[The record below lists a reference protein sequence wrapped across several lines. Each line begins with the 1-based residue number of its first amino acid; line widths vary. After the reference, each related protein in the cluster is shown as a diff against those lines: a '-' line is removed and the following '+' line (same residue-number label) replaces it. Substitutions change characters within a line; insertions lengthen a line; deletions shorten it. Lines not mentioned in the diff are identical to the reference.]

1 VSVTIEYEHTRAR
14 LRGYTAMLLAGMA
27 LVLVLVCGFASAAS
41 MAVNDHLRIGMGADV
56 TSIDPHFANIAPNN
70 AVGWHVFDALANVDA
85 DTNLVPALATSWR
98 ALDDTTWEFTLRKG
112 VRFHDGSAFDA
123 RDVEFSIRRAAGL
136 AQKGG
141 QFGSFTRAIA
151 AIEIVDPHTIR
162 FKTTTPH
169 AVLPRDLNSIFIVSR
184 SIGDAGTDD
193 FNAGRAALGTGP
205 FKLQSFARGDRI
217 ELVRNDAYWGDKPRW
232 ERVTLRILAQDASRL
247 AALLANDVDAIE
259 NVPTSDAG
267 RLERDKR
274 IQVERKVSWRT
285 IFLHL
290 DQYRD
295 APPGVTDRN
304 GKPLARNPFRDPRV
318 RAALS
323 LAIDRKALVDR
334 VMESMAVPAANLVSP
349 PVFAHDPTLKVPS
362 YDLQAAR
369 KLLAEAGYAEG
380 FRLTLAAPNN
390 RYVNDEQIAQAVAQM
405 WTRIGIA
412 PARVETMPAATY
424 FTKARNGEFGV
435 ALLGWGSSG
444 GDLAL
449 RALVA
454 TPSPE
459 KGLGTWNWG
468 RYSNPQVD
476 RLVERS
482 LATVDQAKREALARE
497 AMGVAMKD
505 HAVIVLHHQYA
516 SWAMR
521 AGLKYGGRTDEYTLA
536 HQFR

>member
-1 VSVTIEYEHTRAR
+1 
-14 LRGYTAMLLAGMA
+14 
-27 LVLVLVCGFASAAS
+27 
-41 MAVNDHLRIGMGADV
+41 
-56 TSIDPHFANIAPNN
+56 
-70 AVGWHVFDALANVDA
+70 
-85 DTNLVPALATSWR
+85 
-98 ALDDTTWEFTLRKG
+98 
-112 VRFHDGSAFDA
+112 
-123 RDVEFSIRRAAGL
+123 
-136 AQKGG
+136 
-141 QFGSFTRAIA
+141 
-151 AIEIVDPHTIR
+151 
-162 FKTTTPH
+162 
-169 AVLPRDLNSIFIVSR
+169 
-184 SIGDAGTDD
+184 
-193 FNAGRAALGTGP
+193 
-205 FKLQSFARGDRI
+205 
-217 ELVRNDAYWGDKPRW
+217 
-232 ERVTLRILAQDASRL
+232 
-247 AALLANDVDAIE
+247 
-259 NVPTSDAG
+259 
-267 RLERDKR
+267 
-274 IQVERKVSWRT
+274 
-285 IFLHL
+285 
-290 DQYRD
+290 
-295 APPGVTDRN
+295 
-304 GKPLARNPFRDPRV
+304 
-318 RAALS
+318 
-323 LAIDRKALVDR
+323 
-334 VMESMAVPAANLVSP
+334 VSP

-369 KLLAEAGYAEG
+369 KLLAEAGYPEG

-390 RYVNDEQIAQAVAQM
+390 RYVNDEQIVQAVAQM

-476 RLVERS
+476 RLVELS

>member
-1 VSVTIEYEHTRAR
+1 MSVTIEYKHIRAR
-14 LRGYTAMLLAGMA
+14 LRTGMTVLLAVMA
-27 LVLVLVCGFASAAS
+27 LFLGLITAATS
-41 MAVNDHLRIGMGADV
+41 LAAETHLRIGMGADV

-85 DTNLVPALATSWR
+85 DTNLVPGLATSWR
-98 ALDDTTWEFTLRKG
+98 AVDDTTWEFTLRKG

-123 RDVEFSIRRAAGL
+123 RDVEFSIRRAADL

-151 AIEIVDPHTIR
+151 ATEIVDSHTIR
-162 FKTTTPH
+162 FKTRTPH
-169 AVLPRDLNSIFIVSR
+169 AVLPRDLSSLFIVSR
-184 SIGDAGTDD
+184 SIGSAGTDD
-193 FNAGRAALGTGP
+193 FNAGRAAIGTGP
-205 FKLQSFARGDRI
+205 FKLQSFARGDRV
-217 ELVRNDAYWGDKPRW
+217 ELVRSDAYWGDKPRW

-274 IQVERKVSWRT
+274 VHVQRKVSWRT

-290 DQYRD
+290 DQYSET
-295 APPGVTDRN
+295 PPGVSDRN
-304 GKPLARNPFRDPRV
+304 GKPLARNPFRDPKV

-323 LAIDRKALVDR
+323 LAIDRKALVER
-334 VMESMAVPAANLVSP
+334 VMESMALPASNLVSP
-349 PVFAHDPTLKVPS
+349 PVFAHDPTLKVPP
-362 YDLQAAR
+362 YDPQAAR
-369 KLLAEAGYAEG
+369 KLLAEAGYPEG

-435 ALLGWGSSG
+435 TLLGWGSSG

-449 RALVA
+449 RTLVA

-468 RYSNPQVD
+468 RYSNPQID

-482 LATVDQAKREALARE
+482 LATVDQRTREALARE
-497 AMGVAMKD
+497 AMGLAMKD

-516 SWAMR
+516 TWAMR

>member
-1 VSVTIEYEHTRAR
+1 MKAIGNCLGVDGRRAF
-14 LRGYTAMLLAGMA
+14 MLAAISFCL
-27 LVLVLVCGFASAAS
+27 LFAPLGRAAQSAE
-41 MAVNDHLRIGMGADV
+41 NHLRIGMGADV

-85 DTNLVPALATSWR
+85 DTRLVPGLATSWK
-98 ALDDTTWEFTLRKG
+98 AIDDTTWEFTLRKG

-123 RDVEFSIRRAAGL
+123 RDVEASIRRASDI

-141 QFGSFTRAIA
+141 QFGSFVRAIQK
-151 AIEIVDPHTIR
+151 IDIVDPHTIR
-162 FKTTTPH
+162 FKTATPH
-169 AVLPRDLNSIFIVSR
+169 AVLPRDLNSIFIVPR
-184 SIGDAGTDD
+184 SVAAAGSDD
-193 FNAGRAALGTGP
+193 FNAGKAAIGTGP

-217 ELVRNDAYWGDKPRW
+217 ELVRNDTYWGDKQRW
-232 ERVTLRILAQDASRL
+232 DRVTLRILPQDAPRL

-267 RLERDKR
+267 RLDKDKR
-274 IQVERKVSWRT
+274 VRVERKVSWRT
-285 IFLHL
+285 LFLHL

-304 GKPLARNPFRDPRV
+304 GKPLAANPLRDPRV

-323 LAIDRKALVDR
+323 LAIDRKALVER
-334 VMESMAVPAANLVSP
+334 VMESMALPASNLVAP
-349 PVFAHDPTLKVPS
+349 PVFAHDPGIKVPA
-362 YDLQAAR
+362 YDPQAAR
-369 KLLAEAGYAEG
+369 KLLAEAGYPDG

-435 ALLGWGSSG
+435 ALLGWGSFA

-449 RALVA
+449 RSLLA
-454 TPSPE
+454 TPAPE
-459 KGLGTWNWG
+459 KGMGTWNWG
-468 RYSNPQVD
+468 RYANP
-476 RLVERS
+476 RLDKLIEQS
-482 LATVDQAKREALARE
+482 LATVDEAKRETLARE
-497 AMGVAMKD
+497 AMGVAMRD

-521 AGLKYGGRTDEYTLA
+521 AHLNYTGRTDEYTLA
-536 HQFR
+536 QGFR